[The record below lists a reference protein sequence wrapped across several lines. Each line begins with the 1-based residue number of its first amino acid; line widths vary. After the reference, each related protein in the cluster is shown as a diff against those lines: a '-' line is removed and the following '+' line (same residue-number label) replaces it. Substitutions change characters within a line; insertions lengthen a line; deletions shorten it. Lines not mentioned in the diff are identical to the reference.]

1 MSCGTRKLL
10 VCGSRGITDTNWV
23 KSQIDSY
30 WYWNLACYE
39 DLIMIEGAAR
49 GVDLI
54 AKEYAEEN
62 NWTQIKEYP
71 AEWDK
76 YGKSAGPIRNEIMV
90 KEADEVLI
98 LWDGSSRG
106 TLNDIHLCEK
116 YNKPFKVI
124 IYNSTTKEDYV
135 TKYVH
140 G

>member
-10 VCGSRGITDTNWV
+10 VCGSRGITDAHWV

-90 KEADEVLI
+90 KEADEVLV
-98 LWDGSSRG
+98 LWDGSSHG

-124 IYNSTTKEDYV
+124 IYNSTIKEDYI

>member
-49 GVDLI
+49 GVDLV

-71 AEWDK
+71 AEWDT

-90 KEADEVLI
+90 KEADEVLV

-124 IYNSTTKEDYV
+124 IYNSTTKEDYI

>member
-30 WYWNLACYE
+30 WYWNLACYD

-62 NWTQIKEYP
+62 GWKIEEHAALWGKF
-71 AEWDK
+71 
-76 YGKSAGPIRNEIMV
+76 GKSAGPIRNEIMV
-90 KEADEVLI
+90 KAADEVLI

-116 YNKPFKVI
+116 YNKPFKII
-124 IYNSTTKEDYV
+124 IYNSTIKEDYV

-140 G
+140 E